1 MYFAVRTISFL
12 ITLLTVGFFIFGGY
26 MYFEFNSPGELKA
39 DRVLIIPKGSGLNS
53 IASLLNNNEV
63 IKSKYPFILAAKIL
77 GLSGR
82 LKAGEYKFSKMVQ
95 PVSVLE
101 TLAAGRT
108 MIRHVTIP
116 EGLTSKEVVTL
127 LKEKTGLSGTIN
139 SIPLEGTLLPE
150 TYYYSFGDSRLEILN
165 RMQKQFKSKMKDLWG
180 KRNLNIPLKTSYEA
194 VILASIIEKETAVRE
209 ERFLISSVFTNRLY
223 RKMRLQSDPTV
234 IYGVPDKEPNQPIT
248 RTDLRRKTA
257 HNTYVIQGLPKTP
270 ICNPGIASIEAAL
283 HPATTDYF
291 YFVAKGGGRHSFSKT
306 LKEHNKNVQK
316 WRKIQKNVSK

>member
-1 MYFAVRTISFL
+1 MYFVVRAVSFL
-12 ITLLTVGFFIFGGY
+12 TMLLTVGLSIFGGY
-26 MYFEFNSPGELKA
+26 MYFEFNSPGELEA
-39 DRVLIIPKGSGLNS
+39 DRVLIIPKGSGLNG
-53 IASLLNNNEV
+53 IASLLNDNEV
-63 IKSKYPFILAAKIL
+63 IKSKYPFILGAKIL

-95 PVSVLE
+95 PVSVLK
-101 TLAAGRT
+101 TLATGRT
-108 MIRHVTIP
+108 MIRYITIP
-116 EGLTSKEVVTL
+116 EGLTSNEIVRL

-139 SIPLEGTLLPE
+139 SIPSEGTLLPE

-165 RMQKQFKSKMKDLWG
+165 RMQRQFTSKITELWG
-180 KRNLNIPLKTSYEA
+180 KRNPNIPVKTSHEA

-209 ERFLISSVFTNRLY
+209 ERFLIASVFTNRLY

-234 IYGVPDKEPNQPIT
+234 LYGVTDKEPNEPIT
-248 RTDLRRKTA
+248 RTDLRRKTS

-283 HPATTDYF
+283 HPATTGYF

-306 LKEHNKNVQK
+306 LKEHNKNVKK
-316 WRKIQKNVSK
+316 WREIQKNVNK

>member
-1 MYFAVRTISFL
+1 MYFVVRAVSFL
-12 ITLLTVGFFIFGGY
+12 TMLLTVGLSIFGGY
-26 MYFEFNSPGELKA
+26 MYFEFNSPGELEA
-39 DRVLIIPKGSGLNS
+39 DRVLIIPKGSGLNG
-53 IASLLNNNEV
+53 IASLLNDNEV
-63 IKSKYPFILAAKIL
+63 IKSKYPFILGAKIL

-95 PVSVLE
+95 PVSVLK
-101 TLAAGRT
+101 TLATGRT
-108 MIRHVTIP
+108 MIRYITIP
-116 EGLTSKEVVTL
+116 EGLTSNEIVRL

-139 SIPLEGTLLPE
+139 SIPSEGTLLPE

-165 RMQKQFKSKMKDLWG
+165 RMQRQFTSKITELWG
-180 KRNLNIPLKTSYEA
+180 KRNPNIPVKTSHEA

-234 IYGVPDKEPNQPIT
+234 LYGVTDKEPNEPIT
-248 RTDLRRKTA
+248 RTDLRRKTS

-283 HPATTDYF
+283 HPATTGYF

-306 LKEHNKNVQK
+306 LKEHNKNVKK
-316 WRKIQKNVSK
+316 WREIQKNVNK

>member
-1 MYFAVRTISFL
+1 MYFVVRAVSFL
-12 ITLLTVGFFIFGGY
+12 TMLLTVGLSIFGGY
-26 MYFEFNSPGELKA
+26 MYFEFNSPGELEA
-39 DRVLIIPKGSGLNS
+39 DRVLIIPKGSGLNG
-53 IASLLNNNEV
+53 IASLLNDNEV
-63 IKSKYPFILAAKIL
+63 IKSKYPFILGAKIL

-95 PVSVLE
+95 PVSVLK
-101 TLAAGRT
+101 TLATGRT
-108 MIRHVTIP
+108 MIRYITIP
-116 EGLTSKEVVTL
+116 EGLTSNEIVRL

-139 SIPLEGTLLPE
+139 SIPSEGTLLPE

-165 RMQKQFKSKMKDLWG
+165 RMQRQFTSKITELWG
-180 KRNLNIPLKTSYEA
+180 KRNPNIPVKTSHEA

-209 ERFLISSVFTNRLY
+209 ERFLIASVFTNRLY

-234 IYGVPDKEPNQPIT
+234 LYGVTDKEPNEPIT
-248 RTDLRRKTA
+248 RTDLRRKTS

-316 WRKIQKNVSK
+316 WRKIKTNVSK